1 MVLPQYVS
9 STINLYDEIS
19 KTLDYTLKVRTEKI
33 TVDTTKSYEISA
45 SAIKFTNTNGS
56 FVNDLVST
64 VLNIQS
70 KSDTDRVYVDE
81 RDHLIQDQIVS
92 ESASRQD
99 ADTFLQSAVDSEV
112 ASRIAA
118 VNLEILNRS
127 AGDTLIQMNLDAE
140 SILRTDADS
149 ALTSSIKEKETAIY
163 STIDTNK
170 TDIEAA
176 LATEVSARTAAVSSE
191 ETARSN
197 ADLTLSG
204 RINQEAVDRANAVT
218 VQQLRIDTL
227 ISGSSINLDQ
237 LQELV
242 ANYNTLNTDALAQV
256 ASVLAVHNQLQA
268 DFTDLK
274 SRFDALTLN

>member
-1 MVLPQYVS
+1 M
-9 STINLYDEIS
+9 
-19 KTLDYTLKVRTEKI
+19 
-33 TVDTTKSYEISA
+33 
-45 SAIKFTNTNGS
+45 
-56 FVNDLVST
+56 
-64 VLNIQS
+64 LNIQS
-70 KSDTDRVYVDE
+70 KSDADRVYVDE
-81 RDHLIQDQIVS
+81 RDQLIQNQIVS

-99 ADTFLQSAVDSEV
+99 SDTFLQSAVDSEV

-118 VNLEILNRS
+118 VNLEISNRS

-140 SILRTDADS
+140 AILRTDADS
-149 ALTSSIKEKETAIY
+149 ALTSSIITKETDIY

-191 ETARSN
+191 ETARAD

-204 RINQEAVDRANAVT
+204 RIDQEAVDRANAVT